1 MPAPAVIPALIAYVK
16 VVAVKTLVVGTRSRD
31 AFVELSAVAM
41 CASVCLVAAECC
53 WDFSRVP
60 NRPGREPCGDSGA
73 TRSVLQGHG
82 VWEHW
87 CKSRCFVAPSA

>member
-31 AFVELSAVAM
+31 AFVELGAVA
-41 CASVCLVAAECC
+41 ASVVAAGRC

-60 NRPGREPCGDSGA
+60 NRPGREPY
-73 TRSVLQGHG
+73 
-82 VWEHW
+82 WET
-87 CKSRCFVAPSA
+87 VG